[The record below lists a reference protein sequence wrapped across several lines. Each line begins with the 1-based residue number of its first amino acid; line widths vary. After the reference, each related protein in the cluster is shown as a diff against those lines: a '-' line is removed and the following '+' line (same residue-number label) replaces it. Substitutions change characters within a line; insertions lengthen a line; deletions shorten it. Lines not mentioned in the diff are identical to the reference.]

1 MYVLHIY
8 TDSSDAFQMYLSPTL
23 SLSLSPPNPFLLFS
37 ISIPFDLACLRD
49 QSGCY
54 GGAGEGPAALRDVS
68 GRLPDTS

>member
-1 MYVLHIY
+1 MYVFHIY
-8 TDSSDAFQMYLSPTL
+8 TDSSDAFQMYLSLT
-23 SLSLSPPNPFLLFS
+23 LSLSPPTPFLLFS
-37 ISIPFDLACLRD
+37 ISIPFDLACLQD